1 MFWVP
6 QDVTGFDSICLVWTL
21 TKLLAR
27 RRVPRAHRH
36 VRVFRTIDHMLM
48 AEWCVFCV
56 GLGLVFLVFGCFK
69 SNLHGPSLCL
79 HRSTMACCY
88 FWVPLKSCVV
98 DLSGF
103 SHLPPILD
111 ARIPFHLLLLLSG
124 DIEVHPGPSATFPCS
139 VCHQEVADS
148 ERHFVVMLVTNGFMS
163 LVTLVLRSLFMM
175 IWFLTPQHSRGTLML
190 AVSLAL
196 QLMRVLM

>member
-1 MFWVP
+1 
-6 QDVTGFDSICLVWTL
+6 
-21 TKLLAR
+21 
-27 RRVPRAHRH
+27 
-36 VRVFRTIDHMLM
+36 MLM

-56 GLGLVFLVFGCFK
+56 GLGLVFLVLGCLK

-139 VCHQEVADS
+139 VCHQKVADS
-148 ERHFVVMLVTNGFMS
+148 ERALCCDACDQWVHVTCDPGIEEFIYDDMVAHPS
-163 LVTLVLRSLFMM
+163 ALKRYVDACSQSSFAVDASIDVITPSALKCICMYVRSICAKKPDLFAHM
-175 IWFLTPQHSRGTLML
+175 
-190 AVSLAL
+190 AV
-196 QLMRVLM
+196 

>member
-6 QDVTGFDSICLVWTL
+6 QDVTGFDSICIVWTL

-56 GLGLVFLVFGCFK
+56 GFGLVFLVLGCLK

-79 HRSTMACCY
+79 HRSTVACCY

-139 VCHQEVADS
+139 VCHQKVADS
-148 ERHFVVMLVTNGFMS
+148 ERALCCDACDQWVHVTCDPGIEE
-163 LVTLVLRSLFMM
+163 FMM
-175 IWFLTPQHSRGTLML
+175 IWLLTPQHSRGTLML